1 MKTTVYLLP
10 VLSACLLVVGFSRD
24 ACGYIDPGTG
34 SYILQILIAGIV
46 GSLFVIKIFW
56 KRIAIFLAGIVGSLF
71 VVKIFWK
78 RIAMFLSGLFSS
90 RKAHNDSQ

>member
-34 SYILQILIAGIV
+34 SYILQILV
-46 GSLFVIKIFW
+46 
-56 KRIAIFLAGIVGSLF
+56 AGIVGSLF

-78 RIAMFLSGLFSS
+78 RISLFLSDLLSS
-90 RKAHNDSQ
+90 RKAHNDSK

>member
-1 MKTTVYLLP
+1 MKKTVYLLS

-46 GSLFVIKIFW
+46 GSLFV
-56 KRIAIFLAGIVGSLF
+56 
-71 VVKIFWK
+71 VKIFWK
-78 RIAMFLSGLFSS
+78 RISLFLSDLLSS
-90 RKAHNDSQ
+90 RKAHNDSK

>member
-1 MKTTVYLLP
+1 MKTTVYLLS

-46 GSLFVIKIFW
+46 GSLFV
-56 KRIAIFLAGIVGSLF
+56 
-71 VVKIFWK
+71 VKIFWK

-90 RKAHNDSQ
+90 RKAHNDSK